1 MIKYILMDV
10 EGTTTSIN
18 FVHQVLFPY
27 AKLNLLNFLDKYEE
41 LCLEELAQ
49 VSLEANQK
57 LTNTQ
62 AAKIL
67 ETYIEQDI
75 KHTALKSLQ
84 GKIWKIGYES
94 GEIKGHVYNDVLPA
108 FKKWKSDGITL
119 GIYSSGSV
127 LAQKLIFGHSEAG
140 DLTHYLSNHFDTNIG
155 HKREV
160 QSYINI
166 AHKLG
171 LNPSEV
177 LFLSDIAEECE
188 AAQKAGLQVS
198 QLIRDDETIKD
209 ERFIGYKNFL
219 EIKIKAE

>member
-10 EGTTTSIN
+10 EGTTTSID

-27 AKLNLLNFLDKYEE
+27 ARAKLQSFINNFEE
-41 LCLEELAQ
+41 LCFEELAEI
-49 VSLEANQK
+49 SLEANQK

-67 ETYIEQDI
+67 ETYIDQDI

-94 GEIKGHVYNDVLPA
+94 GEIKGHVYPDVQVA
-108 FKKWKSDGITL
+108 FKEWINQGLTL

-127 LAQKLIFGHSEAG
+127 LAQRLIFGYSTDG
-140 DLTHYLSNHFDTNIG
+140 DLTQYLSNHFDTHIG

-160 QSYINI
+160 QSYVNI
-166 AHKLG
+166 ARE
-171 LNPSEV
+171 LNLDPCEI
-177 LFLSDIAEECE
+177 LFLSDIARELE
-188 AAQKAGLQVS
+188 AAAAAGFEVAQLLRDAKAVA
-198 QLIRDDETIKD
+198 D
-209 ERFIGYKNFL
+209 ERFSGHTSFL
-219 EIKIKAE
+219 TLIHK